1 VSAVWPE
8 AIRLEIEQF
17 KLATATIS
25 IPIARLE
32 PAMKTGR
39 VIFTW
44 AEVCVWLSVAI
55 PPSVNGETEIVLP
68 LKVIAPLFMAAP
80 RAGKTRKVV
89 SVAESVPDLFATKQA
104 PPPPPPPAPEPPPP
118 APAPA
123 PVEAALPVP
132 APEPEPVI
140 APPAPEP
147 EPVIAPAALA
157 PEPEPVTPEVATA
170 TPEVAPAPQS
180 FAEILGQ
187 PFKTDWTPAEIVQG
201 LMAMPGI
208 AGALLASK
216 DGLLVAGE
224 MPAPLKV
231 ELMAAFL
238 PQMLLKVSGST
249 VEVELGALRAMKL
262 STKDSDCLIF
272 RGGALSLVV
281 LSGPGQKLP
290 ESALEQIAG
299 ELAQSNQ

>member
-1 VSAVWPE
+1 
-8 AIRLEIEQF
+8 
-17 KLATATIS
+17 
-25 IPIARLE
+25 
-32 PAMKTGR
+32 
-39 VIFTW
+39 
-44 AEVCVWLSVAI
+44 
-55 PPSVNGETEIVLP
+55 
-68 LKVIAPLFMAAP
+68 
-80 RAGKTRKVV
+80 
-89 SVAESVPDLFATKQA
+89 
-104 PPPPPPPAPEPPPP
+104 
-118 APAPA
+118 
-123 PVEAALPVP
+123 
-132 APEPEPVI
+132 
-140 APPAPEP
+140 
-147 EPVIAPAALA
+147 
-157 PEPEPVTPEVATA
+157 
-170 TPEVAPAPQS
+170 
-180 FAEILGQ
+180 
-187 PFKTDWTPAEIVQG
+187 
-201 LMAMPGI
+201 MPGI